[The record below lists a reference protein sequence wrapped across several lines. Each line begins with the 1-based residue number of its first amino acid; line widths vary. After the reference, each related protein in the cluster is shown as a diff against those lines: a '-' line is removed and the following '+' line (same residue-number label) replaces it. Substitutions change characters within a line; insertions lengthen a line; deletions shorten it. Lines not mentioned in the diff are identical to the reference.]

1 MNLLV
6 IVLSSQLLYYLL
18 IAQTGVVGAFDSHIH
33 DLYTLPIGGVLGSLL
48 SALWRHQDLKMEL
61 TFLFG
66 MQMMISWFYPNYS
79 LGMLLALGFVVGYT
93 TPILLYIFG
102 SQRKAQLAFGLAISY
117 AIGTALY
124 TYPFEERRVIA
135 LALPLISIMAL
146 HFFDLKRLMQI
157 EYKKFPWRLVAV
169 MMLWIFADSA
179 LFETLSRSGS
189 MDIWSEYTVVIIVSH
204 LIGVYGAY
212 HFGDELLKQTPV
224 VLGLFVMSYLLYWLE
239 FPLLLA
245 IVYPIVISYYNVL
258 VFHKLMQLRN
268 IRVTALA
275 MIGVGWIATSA
286 ANAIALQHQLWIA
299 VSVLGI
305 FSLVYPFYFRR
316 IS

>member
-1 MNLLV
+1 
-6 IVLSSQLLYYLL
+6 
-18 IAQTGVVGAFDSHIH
+18 
-33 DLYTLPIGGVLGSLL
+33 
-48 SALWRHQDLKMEL
+48 
-61 TFLFG
+61 
-66 MQMMISWFYPNYS
+66 
-79 LGMLLALGFVVGYT
+79 
-93 TPILLYIFG
+93 
-102 SQRKAQLAFGLAISY
+102 
-117 AIGTALY
+117 
-124 TYPFEERRVIA
+124 
-135 LALPLISIMAL
+135 
-146 HFFDLKRLMQI
+146 
-157 EYKKFPWRLVAV
+157 

-212 HFGDELLKQTPV
+212 HFGDELLKQIPV

-239 FPLLLA
+239 IPLLLA

-305 FSLVYPFYFRR
+305 FSLLYPFYFRR